1 LPSFEDYLVRPAT
14 NLDHLEPECQ
24 LDNLAVKK
32 PKSIDKIDYILNNSF
47 RMLDIKPVP
56 QQSRSIQHKKC
67 KTMIL
72 GSRRQRDIATAT
84 IFLIMVALILGTVG
98 CALPPRQIQDWYDL
112 DAIRDNPAGRYR
124 LMNDLHSASP
134 GYWTVAS
141 RIGNYRKGW
150 QPIGTSSNPFTGSF
164 DGHGYEISDL
174 FINRPDEDEV
184 GLFGCVGEGGV
195 INDVEVVNAAVTG
208 KQYVGGLA
216 GNNLGTVSNSY
227 FSGSVNGDQCFG
239 GLVGVNVGT
248 ISNSHYN
255 YNEVVINT
263 VNMIT
268 IGALFAEDFHQWL
281 ANGKFLDFSQ
291 RLSQE
296 NGCYLVNNVSDL
308 EELLAFGQDNSL
320 RFRLTNNLDLGGEAN
335 FYIPYLAGEFDGNG
349 HKILNLTLTSDSAS
363 QVGLFGYLAPGGKVT
378 QLGVENVGVAGGYVV
393 GGLVG
398 GNNGIVSDCYCS
410 GNVAGDDCV
419 GGTIGHNWNGSV
431 SNSYSAGSVAGKSD
445 VGGLVGIN
453 DGALTNCHSSSGI
466 TGWESA
472 GGLAG
477 TNKGSVANS
486 YSSGIVTAWYS
497 VGSLVGINEGSLSN
511 SYSIGNVTG
520 WYSVGGLVGVNSETL
535 SNSYSMAS
543 VTGRSDV
550 GGLVGS
556 NRGPLRYS
564 YATGSVAGEQDV
576 GGLVGSNYDTVRD
589 SYATNAVA
597 GEWNA
602 GGLVGSNYGAVRD
615 SYSAGSMT
623 GNYYA
628 GGLVG
633 GNNGTVSNSFSTG
646 SVTGNYYVGGL
657 TGSNSGTVTSSYS
670 TDSVTGSSIVSS
682 LVGINGRDGTVS
694 NSFSTGSAAG
704 DYYVAGLAAVNF
716 GTVDNSYSGANVTG
730 HEYVGGLLAVNW
742 GGNASSSFWDTESSG
757 QLTSAGGTGKT
768 TAEMQNIITFRGAGW
783 DISAVAPGTTNSA
796 YTWNIV
802 NEQTYPFLS

>member
-1 LPSFEDYLVRPAT
+1 MVLTLFLSTLR
-14 NLDHLEPECQ
+14 HCQ
-24 LDNLAVKK
+24 NKG
-32 PKSIDKIDYILNNSF
+32 
-47 RMLDIKPVP
+47 RQP
-56 QQSRSIQHKKC
+56 QQSRSIRHKKC
-67 KTMIL
+67 STNMIF
-72 GSRRQRDIATAT
+72 GSRRQCDIATAT
-84 IFLIMVALILGTVG
+84 IFLIMVALIVGMVG
-98 CALPPRQIQDWYDL
+98 CTLPPRQIQDWYDL
-112 DAIRDNPAGRYR
+112 DTIRDNPAGRYR

-134 GYWTVAS
+134 GYWTIAS
-141 RIGNYRKGW
+141 RIGNYREGW

-268 IGALFAEDFHQWL
+268 IGALFAEDFQQWL

-296 NGCYLVNNVSDL
+296 NGCYLVNDVSDL
-308 EELLAFGQDNSL
+308 KELLAFGQDNSL

-378 QLGVENVGVAGGYVV
+378 QLGAENVDIAGGYVV

-398 GNNGIVSDCYCS
+398 GNNGIVSECYCS

-511 SYSIGNVTG
+511 SYSSGNVTG

-556 NRGPLRYS
+556 NRGPVRYS

-576 GGLVGSNYDTVRD
+576 GGLVGSNYDTVRN

-602 GGLVGSNYGAVRD
+602 GGLVGSNYGVVRD

-694 NSFSTGSAAG
+694 NSFSTGSVTG

-742 GGNASSSFWDTESSG
+742 GGNASSSFWDIETSG
-757 QLTSAGGTGKT
+757 QVTSAGGTGKT

-783 DISAVAPGTTNSA
+783 DISAVAHGTTNSA

-802 NEQTYPFLS
+802 NEQTYPLLSWQSAT

>member
-1 LPSFEDYLVRPAT
+1 MVLTLFFSAPG
-14 NLDHLEPECQ
+14 HCQ
-24 LDNLAVKK
+24 
-32 PKSIDKIDYILNNSF
+32 
-47 RMLDIKPVP
+47 IKEKQP

-67 KTMIL
+67 NTNMTFR
-72 GSRRQRDIATAT
+72 SRTQRHMATAT
-84 IFLIMVALILGTVG
+84 IFLIMVALIVGMVG
-98 CALPPRQIQDWYDL
+98 CTLPPRQIQDWYDL
-112 DAIRDNPAGRYR
+112 NAIRDNPAARYR

-134 GYWTVAS
+134 GYWAVAS
-141 RIGNYRKGW
+141 RIANYRKGW
-150 QPIGTSSNPFTGSF
+150 QPIGTSGDPFIGSF
-164 DGHGYEISDL
+164 DGQGYEISDL
-174 FINRPDEDEV
+174 FISRPDKNEV

-208 KQYVGGLA
+208 NQYVAGMV
-216 GNNLGTVSNSY
+216 GNNSGTLSNCY
-227 FSGSVNGDQCFG
+227 FSGSVNGDQCLG
-239 GLVGVNVGT
+239 GLVGGNVGT

-255 YNEVVINT
+255 YSEVVINT

-268 IGALFAEDFHQWL
+268 IGALFAEDFQQWL
-281 ANGKFLDFSQ
+281 ANGKFLDVNQ

-296 NGCYLVNNVSDL
+296 NGCYVVNDVSDL
-308 EELLAFGQDNSL
+308 KELLAFGQDNSL
-320 RFRLTNNLDLGGEAN
+320 RFRLTNDLDLGGEAN

-349 HKILNLTLTSDSAS
+349 HKILNLTLNSDSAS

-378 QLGVENVGVAGGYVV
+378 QLGVENVDVAGGYVV

-419 GGTIGHNWNGSV
+419 GGTIGYNWNGSV
-431 SNSYSAGSVAGKSD
+431 SNSYSAGSVAGKRD
-445 VGGLVGIN
+445 VGGVVGIN
-453 DGALTNCHSSSGI
+453 GGALTNCHSSSGI
-466 TGWESA
+466 TGSYSA

-486 YSSGIVTAWYS
+486 YSSGSVTAWYS

-511 SYSIGNVTG
+511 SYSSGSVTG
-520 WYSVGGLVGVNSETL
+520 WYSVGGLAGVNSETL
-535 SNSYSMAS
+535 SNSYSTAS

-556 NRGPLRYS
+556 NHGPVRYS
-564 YATGSVAGEQDV
+564 YVTGSVAGEQDV
-576 GGLVGSNYDTVRD
+576 GGLVGSNYDTIRN

-633 GNNGTVSNSFSTG
+633 GNNGTVSNSYSTG

-657 TGSNSGTVTSSYS
+657 TGSNSGSVTISYS
-670 TDSVTGSSIVSS
+670 TGSVTGSSIVSS

-694 NSFSTGSAAG
+694 NSYSAGSATG
-704 DYYVAGLAAVNF
+704 HYYVAGLAAVNF
-716 GTVDNSYSGANVTG
+716 GTVNNSYSAANVTG
-730 HEYVGGLLAVNW
+730 QEYVGGLLAVNW
-742 GGNASSSFWDTESSG
+742 GGNASSSFWDIETSG
-757 QLTSAGGTGKT
+757 QVSSAGGTGKT
-768 TAEMQNIITFRGAGW
+768 TAEMQDIATFFGAAW
-783 DISAVAPGTTNSA
+783 DISAVALGVTKPA

-802 NEQTYPFLS
+802 NEQTYPLLSWQSAT

>member
-1 LPSFEDYLVRPAT
+1 
-14 NLDHLEPECQ
+14 
-24 LDNLAVKK
+24 
-32 PKSIDKIDYILNNSF
+32 
-47 RMLDIKPVP
+47 
-56 QQSRSIQHKKC
+56 
-67 KTMIL
+67 
-72 GSRRQRDIATAT
+72 
-84 IFLIMVALILGTVG
+84 MVALIASMVG
-98 CALPPRQIQDWYDL
+98 CALPPRQIRDWYDL
-112 DAIRDNPAGRYR
+112 DAIRDNPAGRCR

-164 DGHGYEISDL
+164 DGQGYQISDL

-184 GLFGCVGEGGV
+184 GLFGCVGEAGV

-208 KQYVGGLA
+208 KQYVGGLV
-216 GNNLGTVSNSY
+216 GNNSGTVSNSY
-227 FSGSVNGDQCFG
+227 FSGSVNGDQCLG
-239 GLVGVNVGT
+239 GLVGVNIGT
-248 ISNSHYN
+248 INNSHYS
-255 YNEVVINT
+255 YNEVLINR
-263 VNMIT
+263 VNTIT
-268 IGALFAEDFHQWL
+268 IGALFAEDFQQWL
-281 ANGKFLDFSQ
+281 AAGKFLDFSQ

-296 NGCYLVNNVSDL
+296 NGCYLVNDVSDL
-308 EELLAFGQDNSL
+308 KELLAFGQDSSL
-320 RFRLTNNLDLGGEAN
+320 RFRLTSNLDLGGEAN

-349 HKILNLTLTSDSAS
+349 HKILKLTLNFDTAS
-363 QVGLFGYLAPGGKVT
+363 QIGLFGYLAPGGKVT
-378 QLGVENVGVAGGYVV
+378 QLGVENVDVAGAYVV

-419 GGTIGHNWNGSV
+419 GGTLGHNWNGSV
-431 SNSYSAGSVAGKSD
+431 SNSYSAGSVVGKRD

-453 DGALTNCHSSSGI
+453 GGALTNCHSSSSI
-466 TGWESA
+466 TGWDSA

-486 YSSGIVTAWYS
+486 YSSGVVSAWYS

-511 SYSIGNVTG
+511 SYSSGSVTG

-556 NRGPLRYS
+556 NRGPVRYS

-576 GGLVGSNYDTVRD
+576 GGLMGSNYDTVRN

-597 GEWNA
+597 GEWNS
-602 GGLVGSNYGAVRD
+602 GGLMGSNYGSVRD
-615 SYSAGSMT
+615 SYSTGSMT
-623 GNYYA
+623 GNYYV

-633 GNNGTVSNSFSTG
+633 GNNGTVSDSFSTG
-646 SVTGNYYVGGL
+646 SVSGNYYVGGL
-657 TGSNSGTVTSSYS
+657 TGSNSGTVTISYS
-670 TDSVTGSSIVSS
+670 RGSVTGSSIVSS

-694 NSFSTGSAAG
+694 NSFCTGTAAG

-716 GTVDNSYSGANVTG
+716 GIVNNSYSAANVTG
-730 HEYVGGLLAVNW
+730 QEYVGGLLAVNW
-742 GGNASSSFWDTESSG
+742 GGNASSSFWDTETSG
-757 QLTSAGGTGKT
+757 QVTSAGGTGKT
-768 TAEMQNIITFRGAGW
+768 TAEMQDISTFLEAAW
-783 DISAVAPGTTNSA
+783 DISAVPPGTTNSA

-802 NEQTYPFLS
+802 IAQTYPLLSWQSAT